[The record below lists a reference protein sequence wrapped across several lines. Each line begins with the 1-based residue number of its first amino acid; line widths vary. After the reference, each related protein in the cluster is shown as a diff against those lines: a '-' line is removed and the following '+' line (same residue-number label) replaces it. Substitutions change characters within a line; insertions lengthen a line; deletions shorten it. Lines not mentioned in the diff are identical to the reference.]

1 MPNRKQSQNP
11 SRSSRQSKDGREA
24 LSKVSAD
31 FLRKLPPQDLDAE
44 KSVLG
49 GVFQSNNVF
58 HNVVDTVSP
67 DDFYSPGHKTIF
79 QAFIDLYNK
88 NEPIDLITVGN
99 RLETEGT
106 LNEVG
111 GRVYL
116 AELTEAPVSSANA
129 ARHAYIV
136 REKAVLRNLIDVSA
150 DIIGRCYE
158 STDVNELLDTSESA
172 VFKIAESR
180 TSSTIVPSG
189 ELIKQVYSEL
199 EARYARKSPV
209 TGIRTGYTR
218 FDEMTAGLQNS
229 DLIILAGRPSMGKT
243 AFGLNLALR
252 AVLDRDEPVP
262 TAIFSLE
269 MSKEQLMTRML
280 AVQARVG
287 LQGLRT
293 GYIEDQ
299 DWLKLHDAADRLSA
313 APLFI
318 DDTPALSTLELR
330 ARCRRLKAREDLGL
344 IMVDYLQLMRS
355 SRNPD
360 SREQEISDISRN
372 LKALAKEL
380 NIPVVALSQLN
391 RRVEDRNPPKPMLA
405 DLRESGAIEQDA
417 DVILFIYR
425 EDAYRKKKRRAA
437 GDDMEDVE
445 LTHVAEIDIGKQRNG
460 PTGEFKLYFH
470 DKYTAFDNLTETVP
484 EPSEASV

>member
-1 MPNRKQSQNP
+1 MNR
-11 SRSSRQSKDGREA
+11 A
-24 LSKVSAD
+24 SAD
-31 FLRKLPPQDLDAE
+31 LLRQLPPQDLDAE
-44 KSVLG
+44 RSVLG
-49 GVFQSNNVF
+49 GVFQSNSVF
-58 HNVVDTVSP
+58 HNVVDTVTP
-67 DDFYSPGHKTIF
+67 DDFYSPAHKAIF

-88 NEPIDLITVGN
+88 NEPIDLITVASV
-99 RLETEGT
+99 LESSGKLGEI
-106 LNEVG
+106 G

-116 AELTEAPVSSANA
+116 AELTDSPVSAANA
-129 ARHAYIV
+129 ARHAHIV
-136 REKAVLRNLIDVSA
+136 RDRAVLRNLIDVSA
-150 DIIGRCYE
+150 NIIGNCYQAK
-158 STDVNELLDTSESA
+158 DVNQLLDASESEI
-172 VFKIAESR
+172 FKIAESR
-180 TSSTIVPSG
+180 TSSTISTSSD
-189 ELIKQVYSEL
+189 LIKQVYSEL
-199 EARYARKSPV
+199 EARYSRKSPV
-209 TGIRTGYTR
+209 TGIPTGYTR
-218 FDEMTAGLQNS
+218 FDDMTAGLQRS
-229 DLIILAGRPSMGKT
+229 DLIIVAGRPSMGKT
-243 AFGLNLALR
+243 ALGLNLALR
-252 AVLDRDEPVP
+252 AVLNRDEPVP

-293 GYIEDQ
+293 GYIEDS

-344 IMVDYLQLMRS
+344 VMVDYLQLMRS

-360 SREQEISDISRN
+360 SREQEISDISRS

-380 NIPVVALSQLN
+380 NIPVMALSQLN

-417 DVILFIYR
+417 DVIVFLYR
-425 EDAYRKKKRRAA
+425 EDAYRKRKRRAA
-437 GDDMEDVE
+437 GEDMDDTEM
-445 LTHVAEIDIGKQRNG
+445 THIAEIDIGKQRNG
-460 PTGEFKLYFH
+460 PTGEFKLYFQ

-484 EPSEASV
+484 EPSEAPV

>member
-1 MPNRKQSQNP
+1 VADS
-11 SRSSRQSKDGREA
+11 
-24 LSKVSAD
+24 VSA
-31 FLRKLPPQDLDAE
+31 
-44 KSVLG
+44 
-49 GVFQSNNVF
+49 
-58 HNVVDTVSP
+58 
-67 DDFYSPGHKTIF
+67 DDFYSPPHRAIY
-79 QAFIDLYNK
+79 QAFLDLY
-88 NEPIDLITVGN
+88 EMGQPMDLVTVAN
-99 RLETEGT
+99 RLETKGE
-106 LNEVG
+106 LDEVG

-116 AELTEAPVSSANA
+116 AELTDMPVSAANA
-129 ARHAYIV
+129 ARHAHIV

-150 DIIGRCYE
+150 NIIARCYD
-158 STDVNELLDTSESA
+158 STEVNELLEASEEDI
-172 VFKIAESR
+172 FRIAESR
-180 TSSTIVPSG
+180 TSSTLISSRQ
-189 ELIKQVYSEL
+189 LIKEVYDEL
-199 EARYARKSPV
+199 EARYADKSPV
-209 TGIRTGYTR
+209 TGIPTGYVR
-218 FDEMTAGLQNS
+218 FDEMTAGLQRS

-243 AFGLNLALR
+243 AFGLNIALR
-252 AVLDRDEPVP
+252 AVLNRDKPVP

-293 GYIEDQ
+293 GYIEDA
-299 DWLKLHDAADRLSA
+299 DWLKLHDAADRLSS

-318 DDTPALSTLELR
+318 DDTPSLSTLELR
-330 ARCRRLKAREDLGL
+330 ARCRRLKSRDDLGL
-344 IMVDYLQLMRS
+344 VMVDYLQLMRS

-380 NIPVVALSQLN
+380 EVPVIALSQLN

-417 DVILFIYR
+417 DVIIFLYR
-425 EDAYRKKKRRAA
+425 EDAYRKRKRRAA
-437 GDDMEDVE
+437 GEEIDDTE

-460 PTGEFKLYFH
+460 PTGEFKLFFH

-484 EPSEASV
+484 EPSEISTG